1 MDRMV
6 QIADFWSAGEAATA
20 VSALRAAG
28 IPAICPD
35 YHSGHYLPYFGMGAT
50 ACRVMVPEP
59 DLDLAESIIGV
70 KPDSEYRLNPCP
82 ECGGNGLQK
91 RNWLIT
97 LPYMFW
103 MLITGSYGYGNRFWL
118 QDRRKC
124 MSCGHE
130 WLPDNASNLHPDDLQ
145 NTS

>member
-28 IPAICPD
+28 VPAICPD
-35 YHSGHYLPYFGMGAT
+35 YHSGHYLPYVGMGST
-50 ACRVMVPEP
+50 ACRVLVPEA
-59 DLDLAESIIGV
+59 DMEMAASIIGV
-70 KPDSEYRLNPCP
+70 APEAEHRLHPCP
-82 ECGGNGLQK
+82 ECGGSSLQK

-103 MLITGSYGYGNRFWL
+103 MLLTGSYGYGNRFWL
-118 QDRRKC
+118 QADRKC
-124 MSCGHE
+124 SNCGHE
-130 WLPDNASNLHPDDLQ
+130 WLPDGAMGMHSENA
-145 NTS
+145 